1 MDNIYIKFERKENEK
16 YREKIFV
23 SIIAASAIF
32 VGIFAIYS
40 DFKEKNKKK
49 KTKNSSPK
57 WFVKMKK

>member
-1 MDNIYIKFERKENEK
+1 MKNIGK
-16 YREKIFV
+16 KIFV

-49 KTKNSSPK
+49 KTKNSRLK
-57 WFVKMKK
+57 KFVKTKK